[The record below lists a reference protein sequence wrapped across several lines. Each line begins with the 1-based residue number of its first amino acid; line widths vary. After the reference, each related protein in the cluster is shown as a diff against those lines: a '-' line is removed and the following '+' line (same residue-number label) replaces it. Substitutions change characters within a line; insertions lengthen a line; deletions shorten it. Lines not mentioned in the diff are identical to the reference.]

1 MWCYISLFSSRRCE
15 LYLKSQFSL
24 FSYLSRYIDPLNVKD
39 ALICSFHVIRIL
51 LEDPRT
57 SVDTAEKK
65 GQTALH
71 IAALKG
77 NYEIMEVLLEM
88 TKVDVNAT
96 DEAGSTA
103 LHIAGLLN
111 NLLIGV
117 AFKCIP

>member
-1 MWCYISLFSSRRCE
+1 MWITVN
-15 LYLKSQFSL
+15 
-24 FSYLSRYIDPLNVKD
+24 IKD
-39 ALICSFHVIRIL
+39 ALICSCHVIRIL

-88 TKVDVNAT
+88 TKVDVNAA
-96 DEAGSTA
+96 DEAGFTA
-103 LHIAGLLN
+103 LHIAGLQN
-111 NLLIGV
+111 ILLVGV
-117 AFKCIP
+117 AFKSIP